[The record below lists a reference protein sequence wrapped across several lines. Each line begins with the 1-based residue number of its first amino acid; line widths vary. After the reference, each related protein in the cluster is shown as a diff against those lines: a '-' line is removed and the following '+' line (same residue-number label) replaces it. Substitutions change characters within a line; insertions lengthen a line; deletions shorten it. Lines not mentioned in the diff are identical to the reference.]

1 MSKLAVPAVFIFY
14 RDALD
19 TYARLTATP
28 AEAALRVLQILLATL
43 SALPH
48 EASHTEDQRP
58 CACILRPSARLSRR
72 CPRPYCVLDIG
83 FREDPLRN
91 CPKSPH
97 GLRTVKPHKSTKRG
111 DEALFRCSGS
121 QKGGS
126 GGCSRPFSDG
136 LYWRVSE

>member
-58 CACILRPSARLSRR
+58 RACILRPSARLSRR
-72 CPRPYCVLDIG
+72 CPRPLLCIG
-83 FREDPLRN
+83 YGFPRRPLSGN
-91 CPKSPH
+91 PVNKEKKSRA
-97 GLRTVKPHKSTKRG
+97 GL
-111 DEALFRCSGS
+111 L
-121 QKGGS
+121 GG
-126 GGCSRPFSDG
+126 G
-136 LYWRVSE
+136 

>member
-1 MSKLAVPAVFIFY
+1 MSKLTVPAVFIFY

-58 CACILRPSARLSRR
+58 RARILRPSARLSRR
-72 CPRPYCVLDIG
+72 CPRPYCVLNIG
-83 FREDPLRN
+83 FRDFLTPEARFP
-91 CPKSPH
+91 
-97 GLRTVKPHKSTKRG
+97 RTS
-111 DEALFRCSGS
+111 LLGS
-121 QKGGS
+121 
-126 GGCSRPFSDG
+126 
-136 LYWRVSE
+136 RVNKEGPGY

>member
-48 EASHTEDQRP
+48 EASHGEHQCPR
-58 CACILRPSARLSRR
+58 AFILRPSARLSRR
-72 CPRPYCVLDIG
+72 CPPNRPPQNRSERLQTLNGPQGALVLA
-83 FREDPLRN
+83 LR
-91 CPKSPH
+91 
-97 GLRTVKPHKSTKRG
+97 L
-111 DEALFRCSGS
+111 
-121 QKGGS
+121 
-126 GGCSRPFSDG
+126 
-136 LYWRVSE
+136 